1 MRLATLLALLVAAI
15 LPSPARAVDAAA
27 LAAETPPKLLSAYGF
42 FAGQGISAPAEG
54 VRGFDLVTPL
64 FSDRAIKTRHVYV
77 PAGGKAKYL
86 QSEAFDFPIGTAL
99 IKTFA
104 YPADFRDPDRDV
116 RLVETRL
123 LVRQAN
129 GWKAFA
135 YVWNEAQTDA
145 ELKPAGKRLPI
156 SFIDEAGEMVSFSYA
171 VPNRNQCKGCHAING
186 VVTPIGPKARNL
198 NRGSPDATGA
208 GGTAINQLEA
218 WVQAGIL
225 DGLPPLESVEKAVAA
240 FEIEQPLDLRA
251 RTWLDVNCAH
261 CHRREG
267 PASNSGLFLTFGE
280 KDSVA
285 LGIGKRPVAAGRG
298 AGDNEFDIVAGEPD
312 KSILVGRVESV
323 EPGIMMPELGRNLA
337 DPQAAALL
345 REWVAS
351 LD

>member
-1 MRLATLLALLVAAI
+1 MRLAILIGLLATAI
-15 LPSPARAVDAAA
+15 HSAPAGAVDAAA
-27 LAAETPPKLLSAYGF
+27 LAAEKPPALLSDYGF
-42 FAGQGISAPAEG
+42 FEGPRISAPAEG
-54 VRGFDLVTPL
+54 VREFDLVTPL
-64 FSDRAIKTRHVYV
+64 FSDRAMKTRHVHV
-77 PAGGKAKYL
+77 PAGEKAKYVE
-86 QSEAFDFPIGTAL
+86 SEAFEFPVGTAL

-104 YPADFRDPDRDV
+104 YPADFRQPDRDV

-123 LVRQAN
+123 LIRQDD

-135 YVWNEAQTDA
+135 YVWNDAQTDA

-156 SFIDEAGEMVSFSYA
+156 SFIDEAGETVSFSYA
-171 VPNRNQCKGCHAING
+171 VPNRNQCKGCHAIHG
-186 VVTPIGPKARNL
+186 EVVPLGPKARNL
-198 NRGSPDATGA
+198 NKASPDGDVAT
-208 GGTAINQLEA
+208 GTAINQLEA
-218 WVQAGIL
+218 WAQAGIL
-225 DGLPPLESVEKAVAA
+225 DGLPPLETVEKAAAA
-240 FEIEQPLDLRA
+240 FDMEKPLDLRA

-298 AGDNEFDIVAGEPD
+298 AGDNEYDIVAGEPD
-312 KSILVGRVESV
+312 KSILIGRVESV

>member
-1 MRLATLLALLVAAI
+1 MRLAALIAFLLGAI
-15 LPSPARAVDAAA
+15 LASPAAAVDAGV
-27 LAAETPPKLLSAYGF
+27 LAGEKPPALLSAYGF
-42 FAGQGISAPAEG
+42 FVGAGISDPTEG
-54 VRGFDLVTPL
+54 VRKFDLVTPL
-64 FSDRAIKTRHVYV
+64 FSDRAVKTRHVHV
-77 PAGGKAKYL
+77 PAGEMAMYV
-86 QSEAFDFPIGTAL
+86 QSEAFEFPVGSAL

-104 YPADFRDPDRDV
+104 YPADFREPDRDV

-123 LVRQAN
+123 LIRQAD
-129 GWKAFA
+129 GWKALA

-156 SFIDEAGEMVSFSYA
+156 SFIDEAGKKVSFSYA

-186 VVTPIGPKARNL
+186 EVVPLGPKARNL
-198 NRGSPDATGA
+198 NKASPDADGA

-218 WVQAGIL
+218 WAQAGIL

-240 FEIEQPLDLRA
+240 FDMEQPLDPRA

-280 KDSVA
+280 KDEVA

-298 AGDNEFDIVAGEPD
+298 AGANEFDIVAGEPD
-312 KSILVGRVESV
+312 MSILIGRVESV

>member
-1 MRLATLLALLVAAI
+1 MRLAALLALLVPAI
-15 LPSPARAVDAAA
+15 LPSPALAVDAAA
-27 LAAETPPKLLSAYGF
+27 LVAETPPKLLSTYGF
-42 FAGQGISAPAEG
+42 FAGEGISEPAEG
-54 VRGFDLVTPL
+54 VRKFDLVTPL
-64 FSDRAIKTRHVYV
+64 FSDKALKTRHVHM
-77 PAGGKAKYL
+77 PAGEKAKYV
-86 QSEAFDFPIGTAL
+86 QSEAFEFPVGTAL

-104 YPADFRDPDRDV
+104 YPADFREPDRDV

-123 LVRQAN
+123 LIRQTD
-129 GWKAFA
+129 GWQAFA
-135 YVWNEAQTDA
+135 YVWNDAQTDA
-145 ELKPAGKRLPI
+145 ELKPAGKRLSI
-156 SFIDEAGEMVSFSYA
+156 SFIDEAGETVSFSYA
-171 VPNRNQCKGCHAING
+171 VPNRNQCKGCHAVNG
-186 VVTPIGPKARNL
+186 EVTPIGPKARNL
-198 NRGSPDATGA
+198 NKVSSDADGA
-208 GGTAINQLEA
+208 AAAVGNQLEA

-225 DGLPPLESVEKAVAA
+225 DRLPPFEAVEKAAAA
-240 FEIEQPLDLRA
+240 FDAQQPLDLRA

-280 KDSVA
+280 RDRVA

-312 KSILVGRVESV
+312 KSILIGRVESV

-337 DPQAAALL
+337 DPHAVALL